1 MTEFAKWAA
10 GMDNN
15 VHPADIG
22 LFQRAQIVR
31 AFSGAYTLETARQAS
46 VEALWALEL
55 LDAAAKIAAPQG

>member
-1 MTEFAKWAA
+1 
-10 GMDNN
+10 MDNN